1 MWNTTRSNRH
11 AYDFPEKRQ
20 FRERKLMEAALA
32 QERVDSHQR
41 QASEFQNWHE
51 QNAYQQSWYRREK
64 QITAKEREEIN
75 ALEREASEIRN
86 RQIAHARY
94 LQKMEMQ
101 LFAQWRKESAQEME
115 ARIPGIKEAIGV
127 VIGYGGRT
135 INAIGKRFG
144 TSVEFLQGT
153 KEFIVKGP
161 KCAVDQTVIEIQGIM
176 IDMVSKNE
184 RKKNTDRQEAM
195 EAMQKKN
202 LEEQM
207 DMLIQMEEE
216 LQQFEQE
223 VKETVHFVNNKMMA
237 TVGGDEEDESD
248 EEDDM
253 PPLESDEEYMGSI
266 THHSSPSV
274 SASTARHGNSV

>member
-1 MWNTTRSNRH
+1 MWNATQSNRH
-11 AYDFPEKRQ
+11 AYDFSEKRQ
-20 FRERKLMEAALA
+20 FRERKQMEAALA

-41 QASEFQNWHE
+41 QASEF
-51 QNAYQQSWYRREK
+51 
-64 QITAKEREEIN
+64 
-75 ALEREASEIRN
+75 RN

-101 LFAQWRKESAQEME
+101 LFAQWRKERAEEME

-127 VIGYGGRT
+127 VIGSGGRT
-135 INAIGKRFG
+135 INAIGRRFG

-184 RKKNTDRQEAM
+184 RKKNTERQEAM
-195 EAMQKKN
+195 EATQKKN

-207 DMLIQMEEE
+207 VMLIQMEEE

-223 VKETVHFVNNKMMA
+223 MKETVHFVNNKMMA

>member
-64 QITAKEREEIN
+64 QLTAKEQEEIN
-75 ALEREASEIRN
+75 ALERQASEIRN

-101 LFAQWRKESAQEME
+101 LFAQWRKERAEEME

-127 VIGYGGRT
+127 VIGSGGRT

-153 KEFIVKGP
+153 KEFIV
-161 KCAVDQTVIEIQGIM
+161 TVIEIQGIM

-223 VKETVHFVNNKMMA
+223 MKETVHFVNNKMMA

-266 THHSSPSV
+266 TRHSSS
-274 SASTARHGNSV
+274 SASPSTTRHGNSV